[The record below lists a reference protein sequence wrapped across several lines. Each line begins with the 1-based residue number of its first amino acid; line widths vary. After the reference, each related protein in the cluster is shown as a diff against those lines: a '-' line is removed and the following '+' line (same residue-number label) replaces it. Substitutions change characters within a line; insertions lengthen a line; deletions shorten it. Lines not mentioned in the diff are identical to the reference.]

1 MRVVV
6 NGKIQPFCYKL
17 VAHEIEKYS
26 IQVFNLIRKHFR
38 FTKKSV
44 AAVTLRTVTLHSWD
58 NIT

>member
-1 MRVVV
+1 MV
-6 NGKIQPFCYKL
+6 KIQPSCYKL

-26 IQVFNLIRKHFR
+26 RPIQVFNLIRQHFR